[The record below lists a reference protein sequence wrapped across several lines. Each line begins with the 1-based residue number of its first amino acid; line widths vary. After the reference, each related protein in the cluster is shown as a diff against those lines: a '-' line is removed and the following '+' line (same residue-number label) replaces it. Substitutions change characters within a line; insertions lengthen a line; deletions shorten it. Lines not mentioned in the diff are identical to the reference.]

1 MPNCID
7 KHRNVI
13 VVADDDEDILDL
25 ISVSLERRGNT
36 VLTAHD
42 GEEALSLVIDRQP
55 DLVLLDV
62 AMPNLTGY
70 EVMHR
75 VRAVLAE
82 IPVIL
87 VSAYATEDAIAEGWK
102 EGADDYIVKP
112 FRPDD
117 LARRAAALLAGP
129 PRGPV
134 LRLGQAPA
142 FSRAARTVNPAV

>member
-1 MPNCID
+1 MRIRGPKLLADCVD
-7 KHRNVI
+7 SPPNVI
-13 VVADDDEDILDL
+13 VVADDDEDILNL
-25 ISVSLERRGNT
+25 MSVALERRGNT
-36 VLTAHD
+36 VLTARD
-42 GEEALSLVIDRQP
+42 GAEALGLVLDRHP

-75 VRAVLAE
+75 MRAVLTE

-102 EGADDYIVKP
+102 EGADDYITKP

-117 LARRAAALLAGP
+117 LARRAAALLGNP
-129 PRGPV
+129 PHKPV
-134 LRLGQAPA
+134 LSL
-142 FSRAARTVNPAV
+142 S

>member
-1 MPNCID
+1 MRILGEKRSPDCVD
-7 KHRNVI
+7 GPPNVI
-13 VVADDDEDILDL
+13 VVADDDEDILNL
-25 ISVSLERRGNT
+25 MSVSLQRQGNT
-36 VLTAHD
+36 VLTARD
-42 GEEALSLVIDRQP
+42 GTEALGLVLDRQP

-87 VSAYATEDAIAEGWK
+87 VSAYATDDAIAEGWK
-102 EGADDYIVKP
+102 EGADDYITKP

-117 LARRAAALLAGP
+117 LARRAAALLAP
-129 PRGPV
+129 PPHE
-134 LRLGQAPA
+134 PA
-142 FSRAARTVNPAV
+142 LSVG

>member
-1 MPNCID
+1 MRIRGRKLLADCVDNPP
-7 KHRNVI
+7 NVI
-13 VVADDDEDILDL
+13 VVADDDEDILNL
-25 ISVSLERRGNT
+25 MSAALERRGNT
-36 VLTAHD
+36 VLTARD
-42 GEEALSLVIDRQP
+42 GAEALGLVLDRHP

-102 EGADDYIVKP
+102 EGADDYITKP

-117 LARRAAALLAGP
+117 LARRAAALLGGP
-129 PRGPV
+129 PPKQV
-134 LRLGQAPA
+134 L
-142 FSRAARTVNPAV
+142 SVS

>member
-1 MPNCID
+1 MRVGDQKALPDCLEGAP
-7 KHRNVI
+7 NVI

-25 ISVSLERRGNT
+25 MSVSLERRGNT
-36 VLTAHD
+36 VLTARD
-42 GEEALSLVIDRQP
+42 GAEALGLVLDRHP

-102 EGADDYIVKP
+102 EGADDYITKP

-117 LARRAAALLAGP
+117 LARRAAALLGGP
-129 PRGPV
+129 PRKAV
-134 LRLGQAPA
+134 L
-142 FSRAARTVNPAV
+142 V